1 MKVKF
6 ISENPYQY
14 ITYRQ
19 LGIPI
24 KYPKQSYIQF
34 RPENEGDNEGVYE
47 TNNKLEIQGLRRFIK
62 SFNKIRCFIREETEE
77 IETDKPSIEELAM
90 QKEEQRQKE
99 EEELQAKIDIIK
111 SLFS

>member
-24 KYPKQSYIQF
+24 KHPRQSYIQF
-34 RPENEGDNEGVYE
+34 RPENKGDNEGVYE
-47 TNNKLEIQGLRRFIK
+47 TTNKLEIQGLRRFIN
-62 SFNKIRCFIREETEE
+62 SFNRIRCYIRETEE
-77 IETDKPSIEELAM
+77 IETNKPTLEELAM